1 MQTLKTYIKKVK
13 LFNPITLFKNYLT
26 LFERLEHRVD
36 RLENNVSVDD
46 VDNRVDNL
54 EYDLEGRI
62 ESVEDRS
69 ETNQESIKNLKDDIR
84 TIQKVDFAGIA
95 DRFDKIDNSIDYCK
109 EYVVENRIENVS
121 CETFNKLVDRVNKIE
136 SDDLLNRPL
145 LTEFDKAM
153 EKIGDNYYYTKSI
166 EDRLNNETSTKKI
179 REIVAEVLC
188 DKGLSLNLLDD
199 RIDNLE
205 ELAKKYLNAELQSVL
220 LKGPQYF
227 EGKQERTEANLSAMQ
242 KLSFEICMGIFGDF
256 NLDDFNNCYE
266 IINKYNVEEVK

>member
-145 LTEFDKAM
+145 LTDFDKAM

-199 RIDNLE
+199 RVDNLE
-205 ELAKKYLNAELQSVL
+205 ELAKKYLNAELQSVV

-242 KLSFEICMGIFGDF
+242 KLSFEICNIMVVI
-256 NLDDFNNCYE
+256 LILMIL
-266 IINKYNVEEVK
+266 IIVMI

>member
-145 LTEFDKAM
+145 LTDFDKAM

-205 ELAKKYLNAELQSVL
+205 ELAKKYLNAELQSVV

-242 KLSFEICMGIFGDF
+242 KLSFEICIGIFGNF
-256 NLDDFNNCYE
+256 NLDDFNNCYD
-266 IINKYNVEEVK
+266 IINKYDVKEVK

>member
-13 LFNPITLFKNYLT
+13 LFNPITLFKNYLS

-145 LTEFDKAM
+145 LTDFDKAM

-205 ELAKKYLNAELQSVL
+205 ELAKKYLNAELQSVI
-220 LKGPQYF
+220 LKGPQYDG
-227 EGKQERTEANLSAMQ
+227 GKQERTEANLSAMQ
-242 KLSFEICMGIFGDF
+242 KLSFEICKYYGGDF
-256 NLDDFNNCYE
+256 NLDDFNNCYD
-266 IINKYNVEEVK
+266 IIKKYNVEEVK

>member
-13 LFNPITLFKNYLT
+13 LFNPITLFKNYLI

-46 VDNRVDNL
+46 VDNRIDNL
-54 EYDLEGRI
+54 EYDLEARI

-69 ETNQESIKNLKDDIR
+69 ETNQESIKNMKDDVKQVLEDVRRI
-84 TIQKVDFAGIA
+84 IGVDFEGIA

-109 EYVVENRIENVS
+109 EYIVENRIENVS
-121 CETFNKLVDRVNKIE
+121 CETFNELVDRVKRLENSTAIEHIYNDVDRLDKRLDAIE
-136 SDDLLNRPL
+136 S
-145 LTEFDKAM
+145 
-153 EKIGDNYYYTKSI
+153 
-166 EDRLNNETSTKKI
+166 ETSTKKI

-188 DKGLSLNLLDD
+188 DKGLQLNILDE
-199 RIDNLE
+199 RINKIE
-205 ELAKKYLNAELQSVL
+205 SEQL

-242 KLSFEICMGIFGDF
+242 KLSFEICIGIFGNF

>member
-145 LTEFDKAM
+145 LTDFDKAM

-199 RIDNLE
+199 RVDNLE
-205 ELAKKYLNAELQSVL
+205 ELAKKYLNAELQSVV

-242 KLSFEICMGIFGDF
+242 KLSFEICKYYVGDF
-256 NLDDFNNCYE
+256 NLDDFNNCYD
-266 IINKYNVEEVK
+266 IIKKYNVEEVK

>member
-69 ETNQESIKNLKDDIR
+69 ETNQESIKNLKDDIS
-84 TIQKVDFAGIA
+84 TIQKFDFAGIA

-145 LTEFDKAM
+145 LTDFDKAM

-199 RIDNLE
+199 RVDNLE
-205 ELAKKYLNAELQSVL
+205 ELAKKYLNAELQSVV

-242 KLSFEICMGIFGDF
+242 KLSFEICIGIFGNF

>member
-145 LTEFDKAM
+145 LTDFDKAM

-199 RIDNLE
+199 RVDNLE
-205 ELAKKYLNAELQSVL
+205 ELAKKYLNAELQSVV

>member
-13 LFNPITLFKNYLT
+13 LFNPITLFKNYLS

-36 RLENNVSVDD
+36 RLENNASVDD

-145 LTEFDKAM
+145 LTDFDKAM

-205 ELAKKYLNAELQSVL
+205 ELAKKYLNAELQSVV

-242 KLSFEICMGIFGDF
+242 KLSFEICIGIFGNF

>member
-145 LTEFDKAM
+145 LTDFDKAM

-166 EDRLNNETSTKKI
+166 EDRLNNETSTKKR

-199 RIDNLE
+199 RVDNLE
-205 ELAKKYLNAELQSVL
+205 ELAKKYLNAELQSVV

>member
-13 LFNPITLFKNYLT
+13 LFNPITLFKNYLS

-46 VDNRVDNL
+46 VDNRGDNL

-69 ETNQESIKNLKDDIR
+69 ETNQESIKNMKDDVKQVLQDVRRI
-84 TIQKVDFAGIA
+84 IGVDFEGIA

-109 EYVVENRIENVS
+109 EYIVENRIENVS
-121 CETFNKLVDRVNKIE
+121 CETFNELVDRVKRLENSTAIEHIYNDVDRLDKRLDAIE
-136 SDDLLNRPL
+136 S
-145 LTEFDKAM
+145 
-153 EKIGDNYYYTKSI
+153 
-166 EDRLNNETSTKKI
+166 ETSTKKI

-188 DKGLSLNLLDD
+188 DKGLQLNILDE
-199 RIDNLE
+199 RINKIE
-205 ELAKKYLNAELQSVL
+205 SEQL

-242 KLSFEICMGIFGDF
+242 KLSFEICKYYGGDF
-256 NLDDFNNCYE
+256 NLDDFNNCYD
-266 IINKYNVEEVK
+266 IIKKYDVKEGK

>member
-145 LTEFDKAM
+145 LTDFDKAM

-205 ELAKKYLNAELQSVL
+205 ELAKKYLNAELQSVV

-242 KLSFEICMGIFGDF
+242 KLSFELCIEIFGDF

>member
-145 LTEFDKAM
+145 LTDFDKAM

-205 ELAKKYLNAELQSVL
+205 ELAKKYLNAELQSVV

-242 KLSFEICMGIFGDF
+242 KLSFEICIGIFGNF
-256 NLDDFNNCYE
+256 NLDDFNNCYD
-266 IINKYNVEEVK
+266 IIKKYNVEEVK

>member
-109 EYVVENRIENVS
+109 EYVVEIRIENVS

-145 LTEFDKAM
+145 LTDFDKAM

>member
-145 LTEFDKAM
+145 LTDFDKAM

-205 ELAKKYLNAELQSVL
+205 ELAKKYLNAELQSVV

>member
-13 LFNPITLFKNYLT
+13 LFNPITLFKNYLS

-36 RLENNVSVDD
+36 RLENNASVDD

-54 EYDLEGRI
+54 EYDLDGRI

-109 EYVVENRIENVS
+109 EYIVENRIENVS
-121 CETFNKLVDRVNKIE
+121 CETFNELVDRVKRLENSTAIE
-136 SDDLLNRPL
+136 HIYNDV
-145 LTEFDKAM
+145 
-153 EKIGDNYYYTKSI
+153 
-166 EDRLNNETSTKKI
+166 DRLDKRLDAIEGETSTKKI
-179 REIVAEVLC
+179 REIVSEVLC

-199 RIDNLE
+199 RVDNLE
-205 ELAKKYLNAELQSVL
+205 ELAKKYLNAELQSVI
-220 LKGPQYF
+220 LKGPQYDG
-227 EGKQERTEANLSAMQ
+227 GKQERTEANLSAMQ
-242 KLSFEICMGIFGDF
+242 KLSFEICKYYGGDF
-256 NLDDFNNCYE
+256 NLDDFNNCYD
-266 IINKYNVEEVK
+266 IIKKYNVEEVK

>member
-145 LTEFDKAM
+145 LTDFDKAM

-205 ELAKKYLNAELQSVL
+205 ELAKKYLNAELQSVV

-256 NLDDFNNCYE
+256 NLDDFNNCYD
-266 IINKYNVEEVK
+266 IIKKYDVKEGK

>member
-145 LTEFDKAM
+145 LTDFDKAM

-256 NLDDFNNCYE
+256 NLADFNNCYD
-266 IINKYNVEEVK
+266 IINKYDVKEVK

>member
-145 LTEFDKAM
+145 LTDFDKAM

-199 RIDNLE
+199 RVDNLE
-205 ELAKKYLNAELQSVL
+205 ELAKKYLNAELQSVV

-242 KLSFEICMGIFGDF
+242 KLSFEICIGIFGNF

>member
-145 LTEFDKAM
+145 LTDFDKAM

-179 REIVAEVLC
+179 REIVAEVMC

-199 RIDNLE
+199 RVDNLE
-205 ELAKKYLNAELQSVL
+205 ELAKKYLNAELQSVV

>member
-145 LTEFDKAM
+145 LTDFDKAM

>member
-145 LTEFDKAM
+145 LTDFDKAM

-199 RIDNLE
+199 RVDNLE
-205 ELAKKYLNAELQSVL
+205 ELAKKYLNAELQSVV

-242 KLSFEICMGIFGDF
+242 KLSFEICIGIFGNF
-256 NLDDFNNCYE
+256 NLDDFNNCYD
-266 IINKYNVEEVK
+266 IINKYDVKEVK